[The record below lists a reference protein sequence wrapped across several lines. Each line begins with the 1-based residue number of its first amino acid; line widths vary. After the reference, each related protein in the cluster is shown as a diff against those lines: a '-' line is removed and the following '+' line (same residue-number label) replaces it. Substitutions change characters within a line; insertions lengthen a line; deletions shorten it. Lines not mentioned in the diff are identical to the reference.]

1 VWRARGAGRGIYVVR
16 LRAGGDVRRLA
27 VRRGAARFR
36 GLRAYERAGRC
47 DALRLFK
54 LERPVFGGRDNRAVD
69 IAFRLRSTTVVQARV
84 ERRGRV
90 VRRYP
95 ARTAR
100 AGTIHRLRLASKGLA
115 RGAYTVR
122 IRTVSGDRTLT
133 ARLGLR
139 RL

>member
-1 VWRARGAGRGIYVVR
+1 
-16 LRAGGDVRRLA
+16 
-27 VRRGAARFR
+27 
-36 GLRAYERAGRC
+36 
-47 DALRLFK
+47 
-54 LERPVFGGRDNRAVD
+54 
-69 IAFRLRSTTVVQARV
+69 
-84 ERRGRV
+84 